1 MPYFLRIVMR
11 APSALPT
18 VSAGYFLTASVLT
31 RLQGLLIICISSLA
45 PLFGPSQRRALTF
58 LGALRRDPRMP
69 GRDCAVLLFIRPAR
83 FPAFVYI
90 ASRQEECYGK

>member
-1 MPYFLRIVMR
+1 MRHFLRIGMR
-11 APSALPT
+11 TPSALPT

-31 RLQGLLIICISSLA
+31 RLQGLPIICTSSLA

-58 LGALRRDPRMP
+58 LGALRRDVRMP
-69 GRDCAVLLFIRPAR
+69 GRDGVLLSIRTAR
-83 FPAFVYI
+83 FPEFVYT